1 MAWCRASIARQTNR
15 ATEAHTDAAFLK
27 QRETQPPRALHP
39 HQWSPGLARSV
50 GEGLISEPRLLWSA
64 ENSVP
69 KTQLKINKINLRLL
83 LIS

>member
-1 MAWCRASIARQTNR
+1 MLLKKGEKR
-15 ATEAHTDAAFLK
+15 HAA
-27 QRETQPPRALHP
+27 
-39 HQWSPGLARSV
+39 PGLARSV